1 MCMGRYYMLRKNIR
15 FLAPLIPI
23 HDDVIYSYPRTSPH
37 MEYNLHWG
45 SMVTLGY
52 CSRGVVVHVPRE
64 AMVLC
69 PPKTYKVLLPLL
81 CVCIHFTP
89 SPTLTPQYTI
99 FPSIPLSVVPDLP
112 LPGLTVS
119 PPHCDHWLM
128 HCRLLSGPTVCVV
141 EEHSY

>member
-1 MCMGRYYMLRKNIR
+1 MILH
-15 FLAPLIPI
+15 AEEETQVTPLIRI
-23 HDDVIYSYPRTSPH
+23 HDVSYSYPRTSPH
-37 MEYNLHWG
+37 TEYDLCWG

-52 CSRGVVVHVPRE
+52 CSRRVVVHVPRE

-69 PPKTYKVLLPLL
+69 PLKPTKFCCL
-81 CVCIHFTP
+81 HFTP

-99 FPSIPLSVVPDLP
+99 FPSIPCVVVPDLP